1 MDMVVCIKRVP
12 DTGARVEM
20 DGGRVREERLE
31 WVLNPY
37 DEFGVEEA
45 LLLKAEHG
53 GKVTALTARASGGEE
68 TLRKALAMGA
78 DEAVYVKDALLDGID
93 GHGIARVLARA
104 VSRMRIDL
112 VICGKQSTDS
122 EAGYVGGALAALL
135 DMPLVSAIKRL
146 RITGG
151 RFEADREVEG
161 GVETVEASLPAVL
174 TAQKGLNEPRYPSLP
189 GIMRAKRQEIKYLD
203 LASLGIGREE
213 LENPLKRVSLAYPS
227 MERKGRMLAGDIGES
242 AKELAEFI
250 RHAV

>member
-1 MDMVVCIKRVP
+1 M
-12 DTGARVEM
+12 TG
-20 DGGRVREERLE
+20 ERSDLE
-31 WVLNPY
+31 L
-37 DEFGVEEA
+37 A
-45 LLLKAEHG
+45 L
-53 GKVTALTARASGGEE
+53 R
-68 TLRKALAMGA
+68 LADSA
-78 DEAVYVKDALLDGID
+78 DEVTTAAFRRADLLVETKAD
-93 GHGIARVLARA
+93 RTPV
-104 VSRMRIDL
+104 
-112 VICGKQSTDS
+112 T
-122 EAGYVGGALAALL
+122 
-135 DMPLVSAIKRL
+135 
-146 RITGG
+146 
-151 RFEADREVEG
+151 EADREVEG